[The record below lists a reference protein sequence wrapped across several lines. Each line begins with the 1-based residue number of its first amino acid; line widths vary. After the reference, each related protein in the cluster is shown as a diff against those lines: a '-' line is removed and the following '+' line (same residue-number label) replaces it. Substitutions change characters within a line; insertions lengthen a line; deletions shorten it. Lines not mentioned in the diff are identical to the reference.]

1 MKKLVLVVFLIYL
14 TACAS
19 TKDVASLQSQVD
31 ELKTPVVALQ
41 TTALEA
47 KLTALDAATRASA
60 ANYWAVTA
68 EKNAEQIQFK
78 LDKLVGH
85 SVDEY

>member
-1 MKKLVLVVFLIYL
+1 MKKLVLAVILVSL

-19 TKDVASLQSQVD
+19 TKDVASLQSQID

-41 TTALEA
+41 TVATQA

-68 EKNAEQIQFK
+68 EKNAEQVQFK